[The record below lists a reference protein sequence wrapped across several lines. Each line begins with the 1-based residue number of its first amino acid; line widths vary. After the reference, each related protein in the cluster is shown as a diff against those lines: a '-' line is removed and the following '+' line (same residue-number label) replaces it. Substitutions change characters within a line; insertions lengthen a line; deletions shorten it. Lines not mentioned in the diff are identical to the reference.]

1 MDFKRYPIGKSELI
15 IYISLVLLLSSCA
28 TFKSRQLSSKL
39 DKADKLSDHFVG
51 LVIFDP
57 SSNEYLYE
65 KEADKYFTPASN
77 TKLFTFFAGLKLLGD
92 SIDGLRYTILGDSLI
107 FAGTGDPTLLNP
119 KFPDQ
124 QPVFDFLA
132 STNKQL
138 YWATG
143 YYDEPYFGPGWSW
156 DDYAYGFQPERSE
169 LPIYG
174 NMVRIHKP
182 IGSDSLSVIPERFSG
197 LIDLDKGYRSKL
209 KRDLHYNY
217 FIANPELWIDE
228 EDTLNR
234 PFQYTPELVA
244 QLLSDTLKKRVSI
257 IENFESDFDQTVK
270 SLPTSEV
277 YEIMLKASD
286 NFLAEQLLLNSSAK
300 LSNRLNAENTMVFME
315 RLHFKHMEQKPI
327 WRDGSGL
334 SRYNLF
340 TPRNMVQLLDMIYDH
355 LPKDE
360 LYTLLPEGG
369 SSGTIKDWYGGNP
382 PYVYAKTGTL
392 SNNHCLSGYIE
403 TVSGKTL
410 IFSFMNNNYP
420 GSSDSIKPQMQQI
433 LEWIRDNY

>member
-1 MDFKRYPIGKSELI
+1 MEYKRYPIGKLGLLI
-15 IYISLVLLLSSCA
+15 GLVLVLLSSCA
-28 TFKSRQLSSKL
+28 TFKSKQLNSQL
-39 DKADKLSDHFVG
+39 NKADKLSDHFVG
-51 LVIFDP
+51 LVIYDP
-57 SSNEYLYE
+57 FNNEYLFE

-92 SIDGLRYTILGDSLI
+92 SLDGLRYTIQGDSLI
-107 FAGTGDPTLLNP
+107 FAGMGDPTLLNP

-124 QPVFDFLA
+124 PIYDFLA
-132 STNKQL
+132 STDKQL
-138 YWATG
+138 YWAAG
-143 YYDEPYFGPGWSW
+143 YYDESYFGPGWSW

-174 NMVRIHKP
+174 NMVRIFKP
-182 IGSDSLSVIPERFSG
+182 IGSDSLRTIPERFSG
-197 LIDLDKGYRSKL
+197 LVDLDNGHRSKIQ
-209 KRDLHYNY
+209 RDLHYNY
-217 FIANPELWIDE
+217 FTANPAMWIDE

-244 QLLSDTLKKRVSI
+244 QLLSDTLKKKVSI
-257 IENFESDFDQTVK
+257 IENFESKFDQTLS
-270 SLPTSEV
+270 SLPTSWV
-277 YEIMLKASD
+277 YEIMLKSSD

-300 LSNRLNAENTMVFME
+300 LSDRLNSANTMVFME

-334 SRYNLF
+334 TRYNLM
-340 TPRNMVQLLDMIYDH
+340 TPRSMVQLLEMIYDH
-355 LPKDE
+355 LPKDD

-369 SSGTIKDWYGGNP
+369 VSGTIKDWYGGNP

-403 TVSGKTL
+403 TTSGRTL
-410 IFSFMNNNYP
+410 IFSFMHNNFP
-420 GSSDSIKPQMQQI
+420 GPSASIKPQMQQI
-433 LEWIRDNY
+433 LEWIKDNY

>member
-1 MDFKRYPIGKSELI
+1 MEYKRYPIGKSWLI
-15 IYISLVLLLSSCA
+15 VCIVLVSLSSCA
-28 TFKSRQLSSKL
+28 TFKSRQLTNRIGNAEKL
-39 DKADKLSDHFVG
+39 NDHFVG

-57 SSNEYLYE
+57 AANEYLYE
-65 KEADKYFTPASN
+65 READKYFTPASN

-92 SIDGLRYTILGDSLI
+92 SIDGLRYTIQGDSLI

-119 KFPDQ
+119 KFSDQ
-124 QPVFDFLA
+124 PIYDFLM
-132 STNKQL
+132 STDKQL

-174 NMVRIHKP
+174 NMIRIFKP
-182 IGSDSLSVIPERFSG
+182 IGSDSLSVIPGRFDG
-197 LIDLDKGYRSKL
+197 LIDLDKAYRSKVQ
-209 KRDLHYNY
+209 RDLHYNY

-234 PFQYTPELVA
+234 PFQITPELVA
-244 QLLSDTLKKRVSI
+244 QLLSDTLKKKVSI
-257 IENFESDFDQTVK
+257 IEDFQPDFDQTVK
-270 SLPTSEV
+270 SLPSTQV
-277 YEIMLKASD
+277 YEVMLKASD
-286 NFLAEQLLLNSSAK
+286 NFLAEQLLLNSSVK
-300 LSNRLNAENTMVFME
+300 LSNRLNASNAMVFMQ

-340 TPRNMVQLLDMIYDH
+340 TPRSIAQLLDMIYEH

-360 LYTLLPEGG
+360 LYALLPEGG
-369 SSGTIKDWYGGNP
+369 KSGTLKDWYGGNP
-382 PYVYAKTGTL
+382 SYVYAKTGTL

-403 TVSGKTL
+403 TESGKTL

-420 GSSDSIKPQMQQI
+420 GSSDSIKPQMQEV